1 MISDIAALNAPLSD
15 YLLLKLLLTFIL
27 ILYTIAWM
35 QSSPMKFF
43 YNNKNELL
51 NEFLEKTNIRTMKYT
66 PSIFGLWH
74 FG

>member
-1 MISDIAALNAPLSD
+1 MLSDITALNAPESEN
-15 YLLLKLLLTFIL
+15 LLLVLVTVVL

-43 YNNKNELL
+43 YSEKNELL
-51 NEFLEKTNIRTMKYT
+51 NEFLEKTNIRKMTYR
-66 PSIFGLWH
+66 PNIFGLWH